1 MAFGLPP
8 PAQVVDEVRLRFGE
22 VFGAA
27 QRQLAW
33 QSEAYR
39 TAVDRLQ
46 EVKCSRH
53 GRSRGCACRTG
64 VGTAHY
70 TVARNAS
77 GRRARMGANG
87 CAAGVA
93 RNTRTAQR
101 NTPQGTRCAE
111 VLTGYCRGTHRV
123 LVAPRAATLSAPSQC
138 ACRTAAGRERP
149 QAQHRAAARGAAGG
163 PVPCYVQYPAVPYR
177 VSATV
182 LGATR
187 EWRNEPEASRSM
199 GGHRLPCPYKLAA
212 TCRPSLPHPQPRQPR
227 RIGIRHADQLAR

>member
-1 MAFGLPP
+1 MAFGLP

-64 VGTAHY
+64 AGTAHY

-77 GRRARMGANG
+77 GRRARVGEIG

-93 RNTRTAQR
+93 RNTRTAQH
-101 NTPQGTRCAE
+101 NAPQGTRCAE
-111 VLTGYCRGTHRV
+111 VLTGYCRGTHGV
-123 LVAPRAATLSAPSQC
+123 L
-138 ACRTAAGRERP
+138 
-149 QAQHRAAARGAAGG
+149 
-163 PVPCYVQYPAVPYR
+163 
-177 VSATV
+177 
-182 LGATR
+182 
-187 EWRNEPEASRSM
+187 
-199 GGHRLPCPYKLAA
+199 
-212 TCRPSLPHPQPRQPR
+212 
-227 RIGIRHADQLAR
+227 